1 MSAPRCASAPLAAA
15 AALPAAQVRRW
26 AARLWACEAGA
37 SHIEYALIAGL
48 AGTAMIGGYTT
59 LAGGLT
65 SFFTD
70 LSGILRDLL

>member
-1 MSAPRCASAPLAAA
+1 MSAPRRASALPSAA
-15 AALPAAQVRRW
+15 AALPARRVRRW
-26 AARLWACEAGA
+26 AARLWTCESGA